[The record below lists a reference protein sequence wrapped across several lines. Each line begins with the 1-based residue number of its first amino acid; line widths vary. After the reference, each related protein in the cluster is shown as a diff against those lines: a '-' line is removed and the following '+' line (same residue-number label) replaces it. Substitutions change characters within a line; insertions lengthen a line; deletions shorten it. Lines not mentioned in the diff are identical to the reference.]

1 MLKKVSIFFLLLL
14 LLFALSGCDQFY
26 FKDYEA
32 SGKVEDSSGTGIQG
46 ATINF
51 SDGSSVKSLSDGT
64 WKQTGLKGDI
74 EITPKKS
81 DYTFTPTAHQLSQL
95 DENKNNIIFK
105 AESNGTDSSDGESD
119 GEEDGSDEKVNLFE
133 LSGIVKD
140 VSENG
145 LSNVIIQFNNGEF
158 SSVVTAEDGSWEKEG
173 LSGRV
178 EVRAEKYGYIFE
190 PATRS
195 LETSDK
201 NVNYKAI
208 AQEQSFMASGTVS
221 DANNNPI
228 VDVTIRFND
237 GEFGS
242 VKTDAAGEWT
252 KEGLI
257 GDVNVAP
264 SKYGYTFEPDNLPVS
279 AEDQN
284 IDFTAIKEEVEY
296 TASGNITDQAGN
308 PLPDVIVNFSNGS
321 SVKTDFN
328 GNWEKT
334 GLVGESTVTPE
345 LDDWQFVPANITL
358 NENYNEAYFVAQT
371 AEHYDY
377 YTLSG
382 KIENN
387 GGANIHIEIRSAD
400 DNKLIA
406 NAITKDDG
414 TWVSTSIWGSVV
426 VTPKTTGSIIGFTP
440 PNQRFSGEE
449 TEVNFRADY

>member
-1 MLKKVSIFFLLLL
+1 MLKKISIFFLLLIV
-14 LLFALSGCDQFY
+14 LFVFSGCDQIY

-32 SGKVEDSSGTGIQG
+32 SGKVEDSSGTGIEG

-51 SDGSSVKSLSDGT
+51 SDGSSVKSLSDGS

-74 EITPKKS
+74 EVTPQK
-81 DYTFTPTAHQLSQL
+81 DGYTFTPPTHYLSQL
-95 DENKNNIIFK
+95 DEQKTNLVFK
-105 AESNGTDSSDGESD
+105 AQSNGTDSDDGSSDGE
-119 GEEDGSDEKVNLFE
+119 GGSDETVNSFE
-133 LSGIVKD
+133 LSGVVED
-140 VSENG
+140 ASENG
-145 LSNVIIQFNNGEF
+145 ISGVIIHFNNGEF
-158 SSVVTAEDGSWEKEG
+158 SSVVTEEDGSWVKEG
-173 LSGRV
+173 VSGRV
-178 EVRAEKYGYIFE
+178 EVRTEKYGYVFE

-195 LETSDK
+195 LETSDE
-201 NVNYKAI
+201 NVNFRAI
-208 AQEQSFMASGTVS
+208 AQEQSFVAGGNIS

-228 VDVTIRFND
+228 VDVTIRFNN
-237 GEFGS
+237 GEYGS
-242 VKTDAAGEWT
+242 VKTDAAGDWT
-252 KEGLI
+252 KEGLS
-257 GDVNVAP
+257 GNVTIAP
-264 SKYGYTFEPDNLPVS
+264 SKYGYTFEPNNLPVS

-296 TASGNITDQAGN
+296 TASGNITDKFGT
-308 PLPDVIVNFSNGS
+308 PIPDVILNFSDGS
-321 SVKTDFN
+321 SVKSDFN

-345 LDDWQFVPANITL
+345 LNDWQFVPANITL

-371 AEHYDY
+371 AENYDY

-406 NAITKDDG
+406 NAITEDSG
-414 TWVSTSIWGSVV
+414 TWVSTSIWGPVV
-426 VTPKTTGSIIGFTP
+426 VTPKTTGSISGFTP
-440 PNQRFSGEE
+440 SNQRFSGEE